1 MAIILNRFKKMNQS
15 LSILIKSYIDSDFFG
30 KGIFLGLFLLS
41 ICCWVVIGWKFWHFR
56 QLKKITSSQ
65 MSLLESAH
73 EGILS
78 LQFPKP
84 QDQHVIAFYNLFS
97 CMKSKTI
104 KILEK
109 NQFFSKT
116 SDDAVFLTKDDLLMV
131 AEDLQ
136 AAIAKEMKTIDSG
149 LFILNSSVS
158 LSPFLGI
165 LGTVWGILISL
176 FEMQKGSS
184 ALSNTI
190 IIQGLSTA
198 LATTVIG
205 LLIAIPA
212 LVGYAFL
219 KNYTKGIA
227 LDFNLFSSEML
238 SKLELQYKKVN

>member
-1 MAIILNRFKKMNQS
+1 MNQS
-15 LSILIKSYIDSDFFG
+15 LSILIKSYLDSDFFG
-30 KGIFLGLFLLS
+30 KGIFLGLFFLS
-41 ICCWVVIGWKFWHFR
+41 ISCWVVIGWKFWHFKL
-56 QLKKITSSQ
+56 LKKVTATQ
-65 MSLLESAH
+65 MALLESAE

-84 QDQHVIAFYNLFS
+84 EDAHVIAFYHLFHR
-97 CMKSKTI
+97 MKTKTL
-104 KILEK
+104 KVLEK
-109 NQFFSKT
+109 NQYFSKEPNA
-116 SDDAVFLTKDDLLMV
+116 AVFLTKDDLEMIS
-131 AEDLQ
+131 EDLQ
-136 AAIAKEMKTIDSG
+136 AGIAKEMKTIESG

-212 LVGYAFL
+212 LIGYAFL
-219 KNYTKGIA
+219 KNLTKSIA